1 MAIRTILESPQH
13 ADAGTV
19 TLREL
24 PPYIGAG
31 VHFRKFF
38 WKFEGLAESRLPEIS
53 LEIWGLGEK
62 SWGEI

>member
-1 MAIRTILESPQH
+1 MLSALCPLCVLYVLVRRRLGL
-13 ADAGTV
+13 A
-19 TLREL
+19 
-24 PPYIGAG
+24 YISGNSY
-31 VHFRKFF
+31 FF